1 MKRTDHLDVFTAR
14 VEENI
19 CRRNL
24 LNNWY
29 SYITSGF
36 FYLQRVLMELLNF
49 SVFYFLEDNDEL
61 SYGKHIA
68 R

>member
-1 MKRTDHLDVFTAR
+1 LDVFTAT

-36 FYLQRVLMELLNF
+36 YLQLVLMELLNF